1 MKTYTLKDAPNGV
14 GIRGQRPSIIS
25 TNVDQSVVSRLI
37 NQNPKLLNEP
47 AVMIFNADMSTLWP
61 EEIPEG
67 AYLDYRTDGIV
78 FVAGDGEEFPSEVTV
93 AFVLHD
99 IETSVQI
106 GYSVFDEEQG
116 EDIFTSLIEVTTE
129 ATGLTA
135 TEHNFSGTSH
145 NIGNLITGRNYS
157 SGDEISIRG
166 KRYWNNDGTFK
177 FAAFAPGMALTAI
190 DRTANTDTI
199 SFELA
204 LATGVDSITVKRR
217 QGSSSGNPYQIS
229 VKKTGQSR
237 TEDSNMNGLSNKNL
251 VDFMLVA
258 TPVSQDVQALGT
270 PDAFHATVYNGV
282 TLNLGFS
289 APLPCNDQYD
299 NSTADTYDTPN
310 MIVNLNDNLFGSSY
324 LSNVSALLPNL
335 YYDSLETYYRFA
347 KGTSYNV
354 AVQTLAAGNNSVSSH
369 ESTHNT
375 DNEVF
380 AMYTNNTGSDVEV
393 TITPTALTAGKIKYK
408 VGTLIPDSNT
418 EDLTPVIPGFTYQAF
433 IDSEGTAEARTVKVP
448 TGMTLIVDPIATG
461 DSATTAT
468 VTVGN

>member
-47 AVMIFNADMSTLWP
+47 AVIIFTADMSTLWP

-67 AYLDYRTDGIV
+67 AAFNYVTDGIV

-99 IETSVQI
+99 IETSIQI

-116 EDIFTSLIEVTTE
+116 DDVFTSLIEVTTE

-145 NIGNLITGRNYS
+145 NIGNLITGQNYT
-157 SGDEISIRG
+157 SGNEISTRG
-166 KRYWNNDGTFK
+166 QRYWINDGTFK
-177 FAAFAPGMALTAI
+177 FNAFAPGLALTAI

-204 LATGVDSITVKRR
+204 LATGVDSITVKKR
-217 QGSSSGNPYQIS
+217 QGSSSGNPYQIC
-229 VKKTGQSR
+229 VQKTGQAR
-237 TEDSNMNGLSNKNL
+237 TQDSNMNGLSNKNL

-289 APLPCNDQYD
+289 APLPYNDQYD
-299 NSTADTYDTPN
+299 DSTADTYDTPN

-324 LSNVSALLPNL
+324 LSNVTALLPDL

-408 VGTLIPDSNT
+408 VGTLIPDSST

-433 IDSEGTAEARTVKVP
+433 IDSEGTVAARTVTVP